1 MHCLGQARLGNAGRW
16 RVLEENCVKLFWML
30 GLAFVGLE
38 AALLYASYSSSAL
51 LPAAS
56 GLRAATAATP
66 IAQPRYEVQSLPQ
79 AEVHI
84 LMIPA
89 KSQYR
94 VMPALSDKV
103 AMLKDFADPSGAIAV
118 INGGFF
124 DPENQQSTSYVMLQG
139 KSAADPRQNDRLT
152 QNPNLAPYLDKIF
165 DRSEFRQYLCETGG
179 QQTVRY
185 DIAQHSEA
193 TLSNCQL
200 VGALGAGPRLL
211 PNLNLQP
218 ESFLEIA
225 DGAIVRD
232 PIDYDRLSP
241 RSAVGI
247 LPDGGV
253 IWVMVAQKSGAI
265 DASGMTLQQLA
276 DFLKSLGVTKAL
288 NLDGGGSASL
298 YYQSTTH
305 YGKLDE
311 QGRAIERPVKS
322 VLLVK

>member
-1 MHCLGQARLGNAGRW
+1 MPEDRRCRRK
-16 RVLEENCVKLFWML
+16 EENCVKLFWML

-38 AALLYASYSSSAL
+38 AALLYVSYSSSAV

-56 GLRAATAATP
+56 GLRAAGSAATP
-66 IAQPRYEVQSLPQ
+66 IAQPRYEVRSLPQ

-103 AMLKDFADPSGAIAV
+103 AMLKDFADPAGAIAV

-139 KSAADPRQNDRLT
+139 KSIADPKQNDRLT

-165 DRSEFRQYLCETGG
+165 DRSEFRQYLCG
-179 QQTVRY
+179 QTVQY
-185 DIAQHSEA
+185 DIARHGDA
-193 TLSNCQL
+193 GLSNCQL
-200 VGALGAGPRLL
+200 VSALGAGPGLL
-211 PNLNLQP
+211 PELNLQP

-225 DGAIVRD
+225 DGAVVRD

-253 IWVMVAQKSGAI
+253 VWVMVAQKSKAI
-265 DASGMTLQQLA
+265 DASGMTLQQLS
-276 DFLKSLGVTKAL
+276 DFMKSLGATKAL

-298 YYQSTTH
+298 YYQGETH